1 MTALD
6 AMAEEIERLSNLATE
21 GPWDCWDMD
30 EFDYHVFEAR
40 RGLSQ
45 DCRKSLMAVRWGR
58 SHPEGPN
65 VPRQRDPGRAA
76 NFNEMAANAEL
87 VCILRNNVPALV
99 AALRSLAD
107 MRGACEEAASERMTA
122 EQIIEGMTDCVGPE
136 KWFNDCAE
144 LLNELEGRE
153 RDLLALVET
162 LTARAEAAEARA
174 ETARAQALLEAAD
187 MCSRFDDCGPAFIAQ
202 RLRDTATRLTAPP
215 PTAKDG
221 GSDA

>member
-1 MTALD
+1 MTPTPTPARPALD

-87 VCILRNNVPALV
+87 VCILRNNAPALV

-107 MRGACEEAASERMTA
+107 MRGALQEIEATDWFWASA
-122 EQIIEGMTDCVGPE
+122 PHGGPNV
-136 KWFNDCAE
+136 KVA
-144 LLNELEGRE
+144 GPQAKR
-153 RDLLALVET
+153 
-162 LTARAEAAEARA
+162 ARAALAR
-174 ETARAQALLEAAD
+174 
-187 MCSRFDDCGPAFIAQ
+187 S
-202 RLRDTATRLTAPP
+202 AP
-215 PTAKDG
+215 
-221 GSDA
+221 